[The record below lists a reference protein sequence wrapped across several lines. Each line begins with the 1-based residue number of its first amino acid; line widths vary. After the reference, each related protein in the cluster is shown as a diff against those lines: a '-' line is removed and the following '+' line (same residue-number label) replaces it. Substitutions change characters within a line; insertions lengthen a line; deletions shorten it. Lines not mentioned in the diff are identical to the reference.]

1 MEWHLLVTSCC
12 ATATAAARL
21 CTTAPVTGWK
31 TGAVIGSPAWHAEV
45 EYLFKLATRAQLM
58 CHSCGLAYHL
68 QCLRPPLQV
77 VPSGETLGE
86 PAKHADWVKHLVTK
100 VSIRPRDVKNLVGKV
115 ACRKSGGSG
124 PGSKAPE
131 YGLVA
136 FKWTAHAPECFEVL
150 WRPSGDL
157 VSYKKDAMCPHRP
170 PLPMSLA

>member
-1 MEWHLLVTSCC
+1 M
-12 ATATAAARL
+12 
-21 CTTAPVTGWK
+21 
-31 TGAVIGSPAWHAEV
+31 
-45 EYLFKLATRAQLM
+45 
-58 CHSCGLAYHL
+58 CGL
-68 QCLRPPLQV
+68 PP
-77 VPSGETLGE
+77 GRGTTETLGE
-86 PAKHADWVKHLVTK
+86 PAGRTHADWVKHLVTK